1 MNKTKRTDVS
11 KVEHHLKEA
20 EKHLNI
26 AIAELLQSAGGMKEW
41 IGATGELRTLVKIK
55 LKLEPVIEKAEN
67 AVSRKKRLR
76 IKDE

>member
-1 MNKTKRTDVS
+1 MNKVKRTDIV
-11 KVEHHLKEA
+11 KVEYHLKEA

-41 IGATGELRTLVKIK
+41 IGAIGELRTLVKIK
-55 LKLEPVIEKAEN
+55 LKLEPVIEKASN
-67 AVSRKKRLR
+67 AVDRKKRLR